1 MSGPEGGLAGRLRF
15 PHLPDWLIYAAIV
28 AALVIAAL
36 GRRENADAPPAPPP
50 LSSEEGKLLP
60 SASTFAPQVVVKVSA
75 DSPGPM
81 SGTAFSIA
89 PRGVWLTARHV
100 VAGCSRVALME
111 APGKAASATVIRPP
125 PDAGPTDVAVLTTE
139 GGAPALT
146 PATNA
151 GLRIGERG
159 FHPGFP
165 QDRAGEVTTRLL
177 GRQTLEFRA
186 RSTTG
191 LRTSRSESVLSW
203 AEAGR
208 TGGLKGDLSGLSGA
222 PVLDARGQVV
232 GVTLAEAPRRGRI
245 YSASFDA
252 MRLALRE
259 AKIAVAPAPLR
270 DPVSVDNYGRVADD
284 LRRDLSVAQVVC
296 LDGR

>member
-1 MSGPEGGLAGRLRF
+1 MTHAGARRHF

-28 AALVIAAL
+28 AVLVIAAL

-75 DSPGPM
+75 DPSGPM

-89 PRGVWLTARHV
+89 SKGVWLTARHV
-100 VAGCSRVALME
+100 VAGCTRVGLME
-111 APGKAASATVIRPP
+111 APGKAAAAKVFAAPA
-125 PDAGPTDVAVLTTE
+125 DAPATDVAVLTTE
-139 GGAPALT
+139 GGAPPLPLA
-146 PATNA
+146 PNG

-186 RSTTG
+186 RSKTGERTT
-191 LRTSRSESVLSW
+191 RAESVLSW

-208 TGGLKGDLSGLSGA
+208 TGGLRGDLAGLSGA

-245 YSASFDA
+245 YAAPFDA
-252 MRLALRE
+252 IQQALKE
-259 AKIAVAPAPLR
+259 AKIAPQPPASPR
-270 DPVSVDNYGRVADD
+270 DPVNVDNYGRAADD

-296 LDGR
+296 LD

>member
-1 MSGPEGGLAGRLRF
+1 MSAGGRLRF

-28 AALVIAAL
+28 AALVLAAL

-60 SASTFAPQVVVKVSA
+60 SASTFAPQVGVKVSA
-75 DSPGPM
+75 DPSGPM
-81 SGTAFSIA
+81 SGTAFSIGGK
-89 PRGVWLTARHV
+89 GVWLTARHV

-111 APGKAASATVIRPP
+111 APGKAAAAKVFQA
-125 PDAGPTDVAVLTTE
+125 PDNAPATDVAVLTTE
-139 GGAPALT
+139 GGAPPLLLA
-146 PATNA
+146 ANG

-186 RSTTG
+186 RG
-191 LRTSRSESVLSW
+191 LMGRRAARSESVLSW

-208 TGGLKGDLSGLSGA
+208 TGGLRGDLAGLSGA

-232 GVTLAEAPRRGRI
+232 GVTLAEAPRRGRL
-245 YSASFDA
+245 YAAPFDA
-252 MRLALRE
+252 IRQALHE
-259 AKIAVAPAPLR
+259 AGIAPQPPPSPH
-270 DPVSVDNYGRVADD
+270 DQISVDNYGRVADD

-296 LDGR
+296 LDGW

>member
-1 MSGPEGGLAGRLRF
+1 
-15 PHLPDWLIYAAIV
+15 
-28 AALVIAAL
+28 
-36 GRRENADAPPAPPP
+36 
-50 LSSEEGKLLP
+50 LLP

-75 DSPGPM
+75 DPSGPM

-89 PRGVWLTARHV
+89 PGGVWLTARHV

-111 APGKAASATVIRPP
+111 APGKAAAAKVMSPP
-125 PDAGPTDVAVLTTE
+125 PDAAATDVAVLTTQ

-146 PATNA
+146 LAPNG

-186 RSTTG
+186 RRTTG
-191 LRTSRSESVLSW
+191 PRIRRSESVLSW

-208 TGGLKGDLSGLSGA
+208 TDGLRGDLSGLSGA

-252 MRLALRE
+252 IRQALQD
-259 AKIAVAPAPLR
+259 AKLPPLPPAPPR

-296 LDGR
+296 LD

>member
-1 MSGPEGGLAGRLRF
+1 MASPRGGLAGRLHF

-28 AALVIAAL
+28 GALVIAAL

-75 DSPGPM
+75 DPSGPM

-89 PRGVWLTARHV
+89 PGGVWLTARHV

-111 APGKAASATVIRPP
+111 APGKAAAAKVIQAP
-125 PDAGPTDVAVLTTE
+125 PDAPAIDVSVLTTQ
-139 GGAPALT
+139 GGAPPLPLA
-146 PATNA
+146 ANG
-151 GLRIGERG
+151 GLRLGERG

-165 QDRAGEVTTRLL
+165 QARAGEVTTRLL

-186 RSTTG
+186 RSKTG
-191 LRTSRSESVLSW
+191 LRTTRSESVLSW

-208 TGGLKGDLSGLSGA
+208 TGGLRGDLSGLSGA

-232 GVTLAEAPRRGRI
+232 GVTLAEAPRRGRL
-245 YSASFDA
+245 YAAPFDA
-252 MRLALRE
+252 IRQALAA
-259 AKIAVAPAPLR
+259 AKVTVTPAPIH
-270 DPVSVDNYGRVADD
+270 DPLSVDNYGRVADD

>member
-1 MSGPEGGLAGRLRF
+1 MTQAGRRWHF
-15 PHLPDWLIYAAIV
+15 PHLPDWSIYAAIV
-28 AALVIAAL
+28 AALIIAAL

-75 DSPGPM
+75 DPSGPM

-89 PRGVWLTARHV
+89 PAGVWLTARHV
-100 VAGCSRVALME
+100 VAGCSKVALME
-111 APGKAASATVIRPP
+111 APGKAAAARVIESP
-125 PDAGPTDVAVLTTE
+125 PDAPATDVAVLTTQ
-139 GGAPALT
+139 GGAPAL
-146 PATNA
+146 PLAPNG

-177 GRQTLEFRA
+177 GRQTLEFHA
-186 RSTTG
+186 RSKIG
-191 LRTSRSESVLSW
+191 LRAGHAESVLSW

-208 TGGLKGDLSGLSGA
+208 TGGLRGDLAGLSGA

-245 YSASFDA
+245 YAAPFDA
-252 MRLALRE
+252 IREALRE
-259 AKIAVAPAPLR
+259 AKVAPLPPAQLR
-270 DPVSVDNYGRVADD
+270 DPISVDNYGRAADD

-296 LDGR
+296 LDGG

>member
-1 MSGPEGGLAGRLRF
+1 MASGARWRF

-28 AALVIAAL
+28 AALVAAAV

-75 DSPGPM
+75 DPSGPQ

-89 PRGVWLTARHV
+89 PQGLWLTARHV
-100 VAGCSRVALME
+100 VAGCARVALME
-111 APGKAASATVIRPP
+111 APGKAAAAKVFEAPA
-125 PDAGPTDVAVLTTE
+125 DAPATDVAVLATE
-139 GGAPALT
+139 GGAPAL
-146 PATNA
+146 PLAQNG
-151 GLRIGERG
+151 GLRLGERG

-186 RSTTG
+186 RSKGGERTT
-191 LRTSRSESVLSW
+191 RAESVLSW

-208 TGGLKGDLSGLSGA
+208 TGGLRGDLAGLSGA
-222 PVLDARGQVV
+222 PVLDARGKVV
-232 GVTLAEAPRRGRI
+232 GVTLAEAPRRGRL

-252 MRLALRE
+252 IQQALAE
-259 AKIAVAPAPLR
+259 AHVAPQPPTQPR
-270 DPVSVDNYGRVADD
+270 DPINVDNYGRAADD

>member
-1 MSGPEGGLAGRLRF
+1 MAQAQGRLRF

-75 DSPGPM
+75 DPSGPM
-81 SGTAFSIA
+81 SGTAFSVA
-89 PRGVWLTARHV
+89 PGGVWLTARHV
-100 VAGCSRVALME
+100 VAGCSKVALME
-111 APGKAASATVIRPP
+111 APGKAASATVIQPP
-125 PDAGPTDVAVLTTE
+125 QGAPVTDVAVLTTQ
-139 GGAPALT
+139 GGAPPLSLAH
-146 PATNA
+146 NG

-177 GRQTLEFRA
+177 GRQTLELRA
-186 RSTTG
+186 RSETG
-191 LRTSRSESVLSW
+191 LRVKHSEPVLSW

-208 TGGLKGDLSGLSGA
+208 TGGLRGDLSGLSGA

-245 YSASFDA
+245 YAAPFDA
-252 MRLALRE
+252 IHQALRE
-259 AKIAVAPAPLR
+259 AKTVLAPASPHDPL
-270 DPVSVDNYGRVADD
+270 SVDNYGRVADD

-296 LDGR
+296 LD

>member
-1 MSGPEGGLAGRLRF
+1 MAGPEDGLAGRLNF
-15 PHLPDWLIYAAIV
+15 PHLPDWLIYVAIV
-28 AALVIAAL
+28 GALVIAAL

-75 DSPGPM
+75 DPSGPM

-89 PRGVWLTARHV
+89 PGGVWLTARHV

-111 APGKAASATVIRPP
+111 ALGKAAAARVVEPS
-125 PDAGPTDVAVLTTE
+125 PDAPTTDISVLTTQ
-139 GGAPALT
+139 GGAPAL
-146 PATNA
+146 PLAANE

-186 RSTTG
+186 RSKSG
-191 LRTSRSESVLSW
+191 LRTTRSESVLSW

-208 TGGLKGDLSGLSGA
+208 TGGLRGDLSGLSGA

-245 YSASFDA
+245 YSASFEA
-252 MRLALRE
+252 IRQALKAAKVAIPLA
-259 AKIAVAPAPLR
+259 APH

-296 LDGR
+296 LDNN

>member
-1 MSGPEGGLAGRLRF
+1 MDQAGARWHF

-50 LSSEEGKLLP
+50 LSSEEGRLLP

-75 DSPGPM
+75 DPSGPM

-111 APGKAASATVIRPP
+111 APGKAAAARVLEVPA
-125 PDAGPTDVAVLTTE
+125 DAPATDVAVLTTE
-139 GGAPALT
+139 GGAPAL
-146 PATNA
+146 PLASNG
-151 GLRIGERG
+151 GLRLGERG

-165 QDRAGEVTTRLL
+165 QDRPGEVTTRLL

-186 RSTTG
+186 RSKTG
-191 LRTSRSESVLSW
+191 LRTTRAESVLSW

-208 TGGLKGDLSGLSGA
+208 TGGLHGDLAGLSGA

-232 GVTLAEAPRRGRI
+232 GVTLAEAPRRGRL
-245 YSASFDA
+245 YAAPFDA
-252 MRLALRE
+252 IRQALQETRTPQLL
-259 AKIAVAPAPLR
+259 PAQPR
-270 DPVSVDNYGRVADD
+270 DPISVDNYGRAADD
-284 LRRDLSVAQVVC
+284 LRRELSVAQVVC
-296 LDGR
+296 LD

>member
-1 MSGPEGGLAGRLRF
+1 MAGPGPHARF
-15 PHLPDWLIYAAIV
+15 PRLPDWLIYVAIV

-60 SASTFAPQVVVKVSA
+60 SASTFAPQVVVKVSS
-75 DSPGPM
+75 DPSGPS
-81 SGTAFSIA
+81 SGTAFSIGA
-89 PRGVWLTARHV
+89 NGLWLTARHV
-100 VAGCSRVALME
+100 VAGCSQVALME
-111 APGKAASATVIRPP
+111 APGKAAAAKVAQTP
-125 PDAGPTDVAVLTTE
+125 PDAPATDVAVLRTE
-139 GGAPALT
+139 GGAPAL
-146 PATNA
+146 PLASSG

-165 QDRAGEVTTRLL
+165 QGRAGEATTRLL
-177 GRQTLEFRA
+177 GRQILEFRA
-186 RSTTG
+186 RSRTGQKTT
-191 LRTSRSESVLSW
+191 RSESVLSW

-208 TGGLKGDLSGLSGA
+208 TGGLRGDLSGLSGA

-252 MRLALRE
+252 IRQTLKE
-259 AKIAVAPAPLR
+259 AKITPPPFVQPGDL
-270 DPVSVDNYGRVADD
+270 VSVDNYGRVADD
-284 LRRDLSVAQVVC
+284 LRRNLSIAQVVC